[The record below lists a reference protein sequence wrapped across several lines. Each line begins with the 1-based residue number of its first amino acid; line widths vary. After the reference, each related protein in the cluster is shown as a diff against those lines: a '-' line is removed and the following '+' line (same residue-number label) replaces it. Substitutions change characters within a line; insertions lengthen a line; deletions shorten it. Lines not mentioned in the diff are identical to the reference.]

1 MQKLAK
7 RAMTMLK
14 GIAASLPTATKL
26 VEGVGKLLPA
36 IATLF
41 GL

>member
-26 VEGVGKLLPA
+26 VEGVGNLLPA